1 MRKIRGSEALSYLEK
16 GYCLE
21 GNNKYKGVLVYKTR
35 DNGLVGVR
43 DRDSFSLPFES
54 LYLDNEW
61 IAYKEMNGHEA
72 LLYLIQH
79 PNGIVKD
86 KDTRQLFTITNTFI
100 QGKWAL
106 RQTEVIVKDSS
117 KMEDISITTKEQL
130 ERWLQHTYILEV
142 R

>member
-1 MRKIRGSEALSYLEK
+1 MRKIKGSEALSYLEK
-16 GYCLE
+16 GYCIS
-21 GNNKYKGVLVYKTR
+21 GTNKYKGVLIYQTNE
-35 DNGLVGVR
+35 NGSIAIK
-43 DRDSFSLPFES
+43 DRNGFSLKFES

-72 LLYLIQH
+72 LLYLIQN

-86 KDTRQLFTITNTFI
+86 KDTRQLFTIANTFV

-106 RQTEVIVKDSS
+106 RQTEVIVNNSS

-130 ERWLQHTYILEV
+130 ERWLQQTYVLEV
-142 R
+142 M